1 MLIELLERL
10 FFRSG
15 DTSRQQVKNRLKIVL
30 AHDRADLTPSLVE
43 SMRKEILEVVSRY
56 VELDD
61 DGMEFSLESSQ
72 RATALIANL
81 PIRRV
86 LTPEEILPADPPDE
100 ALADVVV
107 LDLSLDAIEAD
118 IEPATTEHSENGE
131 IDPSSDTLNRF
142 PTPESPTPG
151 SNDAVILE
159 ATQSPTSAASPQAST
174 DISPDLSPPES
185 PQTESIS

>member
-10 FFRSG
+10 FFRPS

-61 DGMEFSLESSQ
+61 DGMEFALESSQ

-86 LTPEEILPADPPDE
+86 LTPEEILPPNPPDE
-100 ALADVVV
+100 VLADVVV
-107 LDLSLDAIEAD
+107 LDLSLDEVDAD
-118 IEPATTEHSENGE
+118 ISPATTELTEAGA
-131 IDPSSDTLNRF
+131 IDEPPPQTINHF

-151 SNDAVILE
+151 LNDGVTLE
-159 ATQSPTSAASPQAST
+159 PDPNQTTASPPPATTAS
-174 DISPDLSPPES
+174 PES
-185 PQTESIS
+185 SQTESIS